1 MGNNS
6 KSPTMNKLS
15 IILLISLVAFSQ
27 AINNYS
33 LRFLAKSA
41 DPNERATKWC
51 SLLKEHWSTCTTG
64 GFAPEG
70 EIFNEEGCL
79 STVGAGLHH
88 GFNCAGDADC
98 EDQKATFNAIK
109 GCKNAIKGAGKALAM
124 GDPNERATK
133 WCNLLREH
141 WSTCTTGGFAPEVD
155 TFEED
160 QCLSIVGE

>member
-27 AINNYS
+27 AISGYS
-33 LRFLAKSA
+33 MRFLAKSA

-51 SLLKEHWSTCTTG
+51 SLLREHWSTCTTG

-70 EIFNEEGCL
+70 
-79 STVGAGLHH
+79 
-88 GFNCAGDADC
+88 
-98 EDQKATFNAIK
+98 
-109 GCKNAIKGAGKALAM
+109 
-124 GDPNERATK
+124 
-133 WCNLLREH
+133 
-141 WSTCTTGGFAPEVD
+141 D

-160 QCLSIVGE
+160 QCLSIVGEGLHHGFNCSGDAECRDKKATFKAIKGCKNAIKDAGKALAMADPNNEAKRKCNKIREDWGTCTSGGFAPVGATFEQDECEHII